1 LFHHFKIKQ
10 SLRNDG
16 IVLYQHLQNE
26 TNILPYHKYQ
36 PVIGLEV
43 HAQLLTETKIFSP
56 EIAAYGGEPNTHL
69 GPISVGHPG
78 TLPFFNKKALE
89 LAVKMGLATNCQIQ
103 ERNEFSRKHYF
114 YADLPKGYQITQMDT
129 PICYSGHLDIEVNG
143 ETKRIRINRIHLE
156 EDAGKSTHDIDP
168 HNTLVDLN
176 RAGTPLIEIVTEPD
190 IRSADEAYAYLSEIR
205 KLVRYLGICDG
216 NMEEGSL
223 RCDANVSVMLKDAD
237 QYGQRAEVKN
247 LNSIRNLKRAIEHE
261 VIRQIDILEVGGK
274 VVQETRS
281 FDADNGTTF
290 SLRTKEDAD
299 DYRYFPEPD
308 LPPVVVTQGYI
319 DGIKSTLPALPQE
332 LFKQFVTEFGL
343 PASDASILTEERD
356 IALFYVNLI
365 GLTTNYKAAANWV
378 IHNVQSYLKEQGVE
392 IAKFPITFEHL
403 AGLINMIDD
412 GVINYTIANQQL
424 FPAMLSQPKKAPDA
438 LAAELNLIQQRDI
451 AVIGTIVQQILENN
465 PNEVA
470 RFRNGEQK
478 LQGFFMG
485 LVMKASKGVADPK
498 AATKVLIE
506 KLNQK

>member
-1 LFHHFKIKQ
+1 MNQGPSVI
-10 SLRNDG
+10 
-16 IVLYQHLQNE
+16 E
-26 TNILPYHKYQ
+26 KYQ

-89 LAVKMGLATNCQIQ
+89 LAIKMGLATNCQIQ
-103 ERNEFSRKHYF
+103 EFNEFSRKHYF

-129 PICYSGHLDIEVNG
+129 PICYGGHLDIEVNG

-168 HNTLVDLN
+168 NNTLVDLN

-190 IRSADEAYAYLSEIR
+190 IRSADEAFAYLTEIR
-205 KLVRYLGICDG
+205 KLVRYIGICDG

-223 RCDANVSVMLKDAD
+223 RCDANVSVMLKDATE
-237 QYGQRAEVKN
+237 YGQRAEVKN

-261 VIRQIDILEVGGK
+261 VVRQVDVLEQGGT

-290 SLRTKEDAD
+290 SLRTKEEAD

-308 LPPVVVTQGYI
+308 LPPVVVSKEYLE
-319 DGIKSTLPALPQE
+319 GIKAAMPALPQQ
-332 LFKQFVTEFGL
+332 LQAQFISQFGL
-343 PASDASILTEERD
+343 SLNDARALTEERG
-356 IALFYVNLI
+356 IALYYVKLT
-365 GLTTNYKAAANWV
+365 GLTTNYKAASNWV
-378 IHNVQSYLKEQGVE
+378 LQNVRAYINEQGVE
-392 IAKFPITFEHL
+392 MAKFPITFEHL

-412 GVINYTIANQQL
+412 GVISYTIANQQL
-424 FPAMLSQPKKAPDA
+424 FPAMLLQPQKAPDA
-438 LAAELNLIQQRDI
+438 LANELNLIQQRDV
-451 AVIGTIVQQILENN
+451 AVIGNLVQQILDAN

-470 RFRNGEQK
+470 RFRSGDKK

-485 LVMKASKGVADPK
+485 LVMRASKGIADPQ
-498 AATKVLIE
+498 AATQVLLE

>member
-1 LFHHFKIKQ
+1 MNQGPSVI
-10 SLRNDG
+10 
-16 IVLYQHLQNE
+16 E
-26 TNILPYHKYQ
+26 KYQ

-89 LAVKMGLATNCQIQ
+89 LAIKMGLATNCQIQ
-103 ERNEFSRKHYF
+103 EFNEFSRKHYF

-129 PICYSGHLDIEVNG
+129 PICYGGHLDIEVNG

-168 HNTLVDLN
+168 NNTLVDLN

-190 IRSADEAYAYLSEIR
+190 IRSADEAFAYLTEIR
-205 KLVRYLGICDG
+205 KLVRYIGICDG

-223 RCDANVSVMLKDAD
+223 RCDANVSVMLKDAKE
-237 QYGQRAEVKN
+237 YGQRAEVKN

-261 VIRQIDILEVGGK
+261 VVRQIDVIEQGGT

-290 SLRTKEDAD
+290 SLRTKEEAD

-308 LPPVVVTQGYI
+308 LPPVLVSKEYL
-319 DGIKSTLPALPQE
+319 DGIKAVMPALPHQ
-332 LFKQFVTEFGL
+332 LQAQFTSQFGL
-343 PASDASILTEERD
+343 SLNDARALTEERD
-356 IALFYVNLI
+356 IALYFVNLTTV
-365 GLTTNYKAAANWV
+365 TTNYKAAANWV
-378 IHNVQSYLKEQGVE
+378 MQNVRAFINEQGVE
-392 IAKFPITFEHL
+392 MAKFPITFEHL

-412 GVINYTIANQQL
+412 GVISYTIANQQL
-424 FPAMLSQPKKAPDA
+424 FPAMLLQPDKAPNA
-438 LAAELNLIQQRDI
+438 LANELNLIQQRDV
-451 AVIGTIVQQILENN
+451 AVIGNIVQQILDAN

-470 RFRNGEQK
+470 RFRGGDKK

-485 LVMKASKGVADPK
+485 LVMRASKGIADPQ
-498 AATKVLIE
+498 AATQVLLE

>member
-1 LFHHFKIKQ
+1 MNQGPSVI
-10 SLRNDG
+10 
-16 IVLYQHLQNE
+16 E
-26 TNILPYHKYQ
+26 KYQ

-89 LAVKMGLATNCQIQ
+89 LAIKMGLATNCQIQ
-103 ERNEFSRKHYF
+103 EFNEFSRKHYF

-129 PICYSGHLDIEVNG
+129 PICYGGHLDIEVNG

-168 HNTLVDLN
+168 NNTLVDLN

-190 IRSADEAYAYLSEIR
+190 IRSADEAFAYLTEIR
-205 KLVRYLGICDG
+205 KLVRYIGICDG

-223 RCDANVSVMLKDAD
+223 RCDANVSVMLKDAKE
-237 QYGQRAEVKN
+237 YGQRAEVKN

-261 VIRQIDILEVGGK
+261 VVRQIDVIEQGGT

-290 SLRTKEDAD
+290 SLRTKEEAD

-308 LPPVVVTQGYI
+308 LPPVVVSKEYLA
-319 DGIKSTLPALPQE
+319 GIMAAMPALPQQ
-332 LFKQFVTEFGL
+332 LQAQFISQYGL
-343 PASDASILTEERD
+343 SLNDARALTEERG
-356 IALFYVNLI
+356 IALYFVKLT

-378 IHNVQSYLKEQGVE
+378 MQHVRAYNNEQGVE
-392 IAKFPITFEHL
+392 MAKFPITFEHL

-412 GVINYTIANQQL
+412 GVISYTIANQQL
-424 FPAMLSQPKKAPDA
+424 FPAMLLQPDKAPNA
-438 LAAELNLIQQRDI
+438 LANELNLIQQRDV
-451 AVIGTIVQQILENN
+451 AVISNIVQQILDAN

-470 RFRNGEQK
+470 RFRGGDKK

-485 LVMKASKGVADPK
+485 LVMRASKGIADPQ
-498 AATKVLIE
+498 AATQVLLE

>member
-1 LFHHFKIKQ
+1 
-10 SLRNDG
+10 
-16 IVLYQHLQNE
+16 LQNE
-26 TNILPYHKYQ
+26 TNILPYHNYQ

-43 HAQLLTETKIFSP
+43 HAQLLTESKIFSP

-69 GPISVGHPG
+69 GPISIGHPG

-89 LAVKMGLATNCQIQ
+89 LAIKMGLATNCQIQ

-129 PICYSGHLDIEVNG
+129 PICYSGNLDIEVNG

-168 HNTLVDLN
+168 NNTLIDLN

-190 IRSADEAYAYLSEIR
+190 IRSADEAYAYLAEIR
-205 KLVRYLGICDG
+205 KIVRWLGICDG

-223 RCDANVSVMLKDAD
+223 RCDANVSVMLKGAA

-261 VIRQIDILEVGGK
+261 VMRQIEVIEGGGK
-274 VVQETRS
+274 LIQETRS

-290 SLRTKEDAD
+290 SLRSKEDAD

-308 LPPVVVTQGYI
+308 LPPVLVSQSYI
-319 DGIKSTLPALPQE
+319 DSINSTLPALPQE
-332 LFKQFVTEFGL
+332 LYKKFINEHGL
-343 PASDASILTEERD
+343 PASDAKILTEERD
-356 IALFYVNLI
+356 IALFYVNLT
-365 GLTTNYKAAANWV
+365 GFTNNYKAAANWV
-378 IHNVQSYLKEQGVE
+378 IHNVQAYLNEKGVE

-412 GVINYTIANQQL
+412 GAVNYTIANQQL
-424 FPAMLSQPKKAPDA
+424 FPAMLLQPEKAPRV
-438 LAAELNLIQQRDI
+438 LAEEFNLLQQRDF
-451 AVIGTIVQQILENN
+451 AVIGNIVQQILDNN

-478 LQGFFMG
+478 LLGFFMG
-485 LVMKASKGVADPK
+485 LVMKASKGIADPK
-498 AATKVLIE
+498 AATQVLTE
-506 KLNQK
+506 KINQK

>member
-1 LFHHFKIKQ
+1 MNQAPLVI
-10 SLRNDG
+10 
-16 IVLYQHLQNE
+16 E
-26 TNILPYHKYQ
+26 KYQ

-43 HAQLLTETKIFSP
+43 HTQLSTETKIFSP

-89 LAVKMGLATNCQIQ
+89 LAIKMGLATNCQIQ
-103 ERNEFSRKHYF
+103 EFNEFSRKHYF

-129 PICYSGHLDIEVNG
+129 PICYDGYLDIEVSG
-143 ETKRIRINRIHLE
+143 KTKRIRINRIHLE

-168 HNTLVDLN
+168 NNTLVDLN

-205 KLVRYLGICDG
+205 KLVRWLGICDG

-223 RCDANVSVMLKDAD
+223 RCDANVSVMLKDATE
-237 QYGQRAEVKN
+237 YGQRAEVKN

-261 VIRQIDILEVGGK
+261 VVRQIDVLESGGQI
-274 VVQETRS
+274 VQETRS

-308 LPPVVVTQGYI
+308 LPPVVVSQDYI
-319 DGIKSTLPALPQE
+319 SGIKANMPSLPNE
-332 LFKQFVTEFGL
+332 LLSQFTGEFGL
-343 PASDASILTEERD
+343 PLADARILTED
-356 IALFYVNLI
+356 IDITLFFVKLTS
-365 GLTTNYKAAANWV
+365 LTTNYKAASNWV
-378 IHNVQSYLKEQGVE
+378 TNQVQAYLNEQNVE

-403 AGLINMIDD
+403 AGLINMIDE
-412 GVINYTIANQQL
+412 GVINHTIANQQL
-424 FPAMLSQPKKAPDA
+424 FPAMLLQPEKAPKA
-438 LAAELNLIQQRDI
+438 LASELNLIQQRDV
-451 AVIGTIVQQILENN
+451 AVIGNIVQEILDAN

-485 LVMKASKGVADPK
+485 LVMRASKGVADPK
-498 AATKVLIE
+498 AATEVLIE